1 MITVRMKREL
11 EKKKKEFFL
20 TAIHLSFLNLSFSHR
35 GNLPITRIRAI
46 TNRLPSFTQFSFFF
60 FLLTQL
66 FHQLGTILN
75 QSKLF
80 LFLPP
85 RISSQQRFSSS

>member
-20 TAIHLSFLNLSFSHR
+20 TAIHLPFLNLSFSHR
-35 GNLPITRIRAI
+35 GNLPIICEFAQ
-46 TNRLPSFTQFSFFF
+46 LPIVYQVLRNFLFF

-75 QSKLF
+75 LSK

>member
-11 EKKKKEFFL
+11 EKKKEFFL
-20 TAIHLSFLNLSFSHR
+20 TAIHLPFLNLSFSHR
-35 GNLPITRIRAI
+35 GNLPIICEFAQ
-46 TNRLPSFTQFSFFF
+46 LPIVYQVLRNFLFF
-60 FLLTQL
+60 FLFTQL

-75 QSKLF
+75 SSKLF